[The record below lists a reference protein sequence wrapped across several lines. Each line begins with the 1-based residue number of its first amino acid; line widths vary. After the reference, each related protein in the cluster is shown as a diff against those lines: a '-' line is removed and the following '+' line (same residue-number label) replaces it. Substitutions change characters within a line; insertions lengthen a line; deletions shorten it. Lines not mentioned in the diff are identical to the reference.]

1 MKKRLLSMLMAVLMI
16 ASLVPA
22 VALADG
28 TCTHAK
34 DDVTAISVDPDAAK
48 KQPGLDIKVCN
59 KCGDVIKADITP
71 FADAKDICAAKH
83 TFKTF
88 ELQAATC
95 EKLSIKVA
103 YCTVCGTAAE
113 NPVIVSK
120 PTDSHH
126 VFSKFTVVSKPTCE
140 MEGWGYTV
148 CDKCGEPEFVADL
161 ADALKKLE
169 TSKPTAAAVKLVT
182 AQFAKTNEGHSN
194 YDALIDVTKD
204 EYKDRAMYGM
214 VYYKMLVA
222 QAAFDPTHSLTVSGQ
237 AYVNNN
243 GKVTVEGVANPN
255 AYVRTEG
262 GTGNA
267 PYEKSYYSWM
277 SNFNQ
282 FVQVKGFGFG
292 YTGDKKCADCG
303 KIWHGELMR
312 GLNEEHAAYMQ
323 LDQAGYYPYMD
334 NKGVKHDGVTDVWTC
349 TKCDKTFGG
358 EKLPFDVYAN
368 HQIDSKGLPTTN
380 YVVGDTWVVGAKD
393 PTCTEKGSTG
403 TTYVFTNAA
412 GWQVK
417 TDAKEIPALGHDLK
431 KIESKE
437 ATCKETGWTAYGYY
451 VCARGTECSEFNP
464 RTGAYS
470 QGTIIV
476 GENYAPCKPIEK
488 VLVEPTCKNRGLI
501 AFTCKNCDK
510 LVAIGNAKYT
520 YVPVVP
526 HTAGDPVNAKE
537 ATCTEVGY
545 TGDKVCKWCGIML
558 EKGKE
563 IPMKEH
569 TVVDVAAVAA
579 TCTTDGMTAGTKC
592 SVCGTVLSGCEVVKA
607 LGHDFK
613 DGKCTRCGEKDP
625 NYVPPV
631 VNPFKDVEKSSP
643 YYDAIIWAADK
654 GVTTGKTADTFGI
667 NDGCTRAQIV
677 TFLYRAAGSPAVK
690 ADTVNPFTDVSKD
703 SVYYNAILWAVEK
716 GITKGATETTFDP
729 NAVCTRGQI
738 VTFLFRA
745 SGNEKV
751 ATGTDFADVA
761 SGSYCADAV
770 AWAVANKVANGFADG
785 TFRPEAT
792 CTRGQAVTFIY
803 RALAK

>member
-28 TCTHAK
+28 TCTTHAK
-34 DDVTAISVDPDAAK
+34 DDVTTISVDPDAAK
-48 KQPGLDIKVCN
+48 KQPGLDIEVCN

-103 YCTVCGTAAE
+103 YCTVCGTAAA
-113 NPVIVSK
+113 NAVIVSK

-140 MEGWGYTV
+140 TEGWGYTV

-237 AYVNNN
+237 DSVNEN
-243 GKVTVEGVANPN
+243 GKVTVVGNADPL
-255 AYVRTEG
+255 AYVKTEG

-267 PYEKSYYSWM
+267 PYQKSYYGWM
-277 SNFNQ
+277 SNLNQ
-282 FVQVKGFGFG
+282 FVQYKGFGMG

-303 KIWHGELMR
+303 KIRHGELMK
-312 GLNEEHAAYMQ
+312 GLNEEHATYMQ
-323 LDQAGYYPYMD
+323 LVQPGYYPYMD

-368 HQIDSKGLPTTN
+368 HAIENGLPTQN
-380 YVVGDTWVVGAKD
+380 CVVGDTWVVGAKD

-403 TTYVFTNAA
+403 TTYVFTQTK

-464 RTGAYS
+464 STGAYS

-510 LVAIGNAKYT
+510 LVAIDNAKYA
-520 YVPVVP
+520 YIPVVP

-569 TVVDVAAVAA
+569 TVVDVAAVEA
-579 TCTTDGMTAGTKC
+579 TCTTDGMKAGTKC
-592 SVCGTVLSGCEVVKA
+592 SVCGTVLSGCEKVDK
-607 LGHDFK
+607 LGHDYK

-625 NYVPPV
+625 NYVAPE
-631 VNPFKDVEKSSP
+631 FKD
-643 YYDAIIWAADK
+643 AASIRDYAK
-654 GVTTGKTADTFGI
+654 
-667 NDGCTRAQIV
+667 
-677 TFLYRAAGSPAVK
+677 
-690 ADTVNPFTDVSKD
+690 
-703 SVYYNAILWAVEK
+703 
-716 GITKGATETTFDP
+716 
-729 NAVCTRGQI
+729 
-738 VTFLFRA
+738 
-745 SGNEKV
+745 
-751 ATGTDFADVA
+751 
-761 SGSYCADAV
+761 DAV
-770 AWAVANKVANGFADG
+770 AWAAKEGIVKGDDNGNFLPTADITRQDFVTMLWRLKGSVASEKALTFGDKADIKDYAQTAVAWAVENGYIKGRDNGNFDPAAKITRAEIVAILNRIAENAKAEKAADFTDIATHWAKDAIAWAAEAGIVNGVGNNMFAPNDNASRQD
-785 TFRPEAT
+785 TVVMLYKF
-792 CTRGQAVTFIY
+792 VN
-803 RALAK
+803 LK